1 MTQYSVPTK
10 ERVLVKVYESLYFAK
25 NMGENNGKK

>member
-25 NMGENNGKK
+25 KYGGKYR